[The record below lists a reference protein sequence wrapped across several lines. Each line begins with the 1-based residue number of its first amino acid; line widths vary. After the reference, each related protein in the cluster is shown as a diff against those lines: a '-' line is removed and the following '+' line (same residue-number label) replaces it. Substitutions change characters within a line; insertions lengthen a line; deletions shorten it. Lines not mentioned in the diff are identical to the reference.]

1 MDGGGLWSH
10 GRGRVL
16 LVCWLGWVFDF
27 FDLILFAFV
36 KAAVG
41 DDLGLDLVAL
51 GWVDGATLL
60 ATAVGGF
67 AFGRLA
73 DRRGRR
79 FALGASILCY
89 SLGAGATALA
99 SDFSTLLLARVV
111 TGLGVGGEWGIGHA
125 LVAERFPERLRDRA
139 HGILQAGSPVA
150 MALAA
155 VVGCFAAPVIGWRAC
170 FALAALPALLALA
183 LRWALPD
190 DAAPVQPRTSRI
202 PATSLFAPGLRR
214 AGATLFALLLLHMT
228 GFWCVYAWLPNALLR
243 QGNADLATI
252 GIVQVQINA
261 VHVVADVAFGWLAGR
276 FGRVRMLVVFC
287 LLFTA
292 GQLLV
297 GLTLPTLLQ
306 DQGTLV
312 LAIALMGIGA
322 GTWSCF
328 GALFGA
334 HYPAELR
341 ATAASTCYSTARG
354 AQLFSQPLMA
364 WLFTVTGSFAPAL
377 FVGAAC
383 SLLSAAVALALP
395 RGRIG
400 QSASRAPSQ

>member
-36 KAAVG
+36 KPAVG
-41 DDLGLDLVAL
+41 ADLGLDLVAL
-51 GWVDGATLL
+51 GWVDGATLF
-60 ATAVGGF
+60 ATALGGF

-79 FALGASILCY
+79 FALGAAIVCY

-99 SDFSTLLLARVV
+99 TDFNTLLLARVV

-155 VVGCFAAPVIGWRAC
+155 VVGCFVAPEVGWRAC
-170 FALAALPALLALA
+170 FAAAALPALLALA

-190 DAAPVQPRTSRI
+190 APARTEVQHAPL
-202 PATSLFAPGLRR
+202 PARALFAPQWRR
-214 AGATLFALLLLHMT
+214 ASTVLFALLLLHMT

-243 QGNADLATI
+243 DGGATLATV
-252 GIVQVQINA
+252 GLVQVALNA
-261 VHVVADVAFGWLAGR
+261 VHVVADVGFGFLAGR

-287 LLFTA
+287 LSFAL
-292 GQLLV
+292 GQALV
-297 GLTLPTLLQ
+297 GASLAVLLQ
-306 DQGTLV
+306 QPMLLFAAVT
-312 LAIALMGIGA
+312 LMGVGA

-328 GALFGA
+328 GALFGVL
-334 HYPAELR
+334 HPPELR
-341 ATAASTCYSTARG
+341 ATASSTFYSAARG

-364 WLFTVTGSFAPAL
+364 WLFSATGSFAPAL
-377 FVGAAC
+377 WVGAGC
-383 SLLSAAVALALP
+383 SLLSAFVALALP
-395 RGRIG
+395 RGAG
-400 QSASRAPSQ
+400 AQSVSRAASQ